1 MCGTIRLDSIAAA
14 ARVMSNGFVVV
25 AVSGTEHRPRRAR
38 AAAGGVG
45 TPQSGQTMMELS
57 YGFAINPHLRIA
69 PSLHYVMHP
78 DQFNAPGRLQDLPN
92 AWVAGLRFDLSL

>member
-1 MCGTIRLDSIAAA
+1 VHKGTFASRPQDDVALVVTRQQYSDDALENLRL
-14 ARVMSNGFVVV
+14 
-25 AVSGTEHRPRRAR
+25 AR
-38 AAAGGVG
+38 AAAGGAG

-78 DQFNAPGRLQDLPN
+78 DQFNAPGRLRDLPN